1 MQNELELELELE
13 ALRRQV
19 EERRLCEELVRIQ
32 KQSVRVLS

>member
-1 MQNELELELELE
+1 MQNELELE
-13 ALRRQV
+13 ALRKQV